1 MQTQPYNPVSLR
13 DVAFEMASIQRD
25 RGYSLTREDFRKE
38 GFTDEQIT
46 RYGQDAGVLFARMER
61 GLAA

>member
-1 MQTQPYNPVSLR
+1 MQTQTHNPVRLR

-46 RYGQDAGVLFARMER
+46 RYGPDAGVLFARMER